1 MNEEK
6 NEFDKADITFPL
18 QTTQAVEVLPPDKLN
33 HVPHDVV
40 EHRDQLVK
48 KYHNG
53 VSSLSERLKLEGK
66 DNIESL
72 VTALID
78 EVIKETDNLLGNE
91 LIATQNGSL
100 RDATIIS
107 EKRAA
112 VLAQVIKA
120 AQAKQLFEKEHGIDL
135 DSPSM
140 RIVFQYFMGKVR
152 KTFKNLN
159 YQDEVSD
166 VFFRNL
172 GASMDNWKKELREEI
187 TALSGLQK

>member
-1 MNEEK
+1 MDETK
-6 NEFDKADITFPL
+6 NEFEKADATFPL
-18 QTTQAVEVLPPDKLN
+18 QTQMVEILPPDKLN
-33 HVPHDVV
+33 NVPHDMLI
-40 EHRDQLVK
+40 HRDELVK

-53 VSSLSERLKLEGK
+53 TPGLSERLKQEGRN
-66 DNIESL
+66 DVESL
-72 VTALID
+72 VMALVD

-91 LIATQNGSL
+91 LIATQSGSL

-112 VLAQVIKA
+112 VLSQAIKA
-120 AQAKQLFEKEHGIDL
+120 VQAKQLFEKEHGIDL

-187 TALSGLQK
+187 NALSGLQK